1 MNILKSLF
9 GDKIGKY
16 FIICILV
23 RLMIVYIVYLILHN
37 KIKYNNNFL
46 FKFSII
52 ILFIIGF
59 SFLLQYLTK
68 IRDVGAFNQDIWW
81 NFLRPIHGYLYILS
95 SYLIYKND
103 KKAIY
108 LLLLDVII
116 GILGF
121 INNRLN

>member
-23 RLMIVYIVYLILHN
+23 RLMIVYMVYLILNN

-46 FKFSII
+46 LKISII
-52 ILFIIGF
+52 ILFVIGF

-68 IRDVGAFNQDIWW
+68 IRDVGAFNQDVWW
-81 NFLRPIHGYLYILS
+81 DYLRPIHGYLYVLS

-108 LLLLDVII
+108 LLLLDTII

>member
-1 MNILKSLF
+1 MNFLKSMF

-23 RLMIVYIVYLILHN
+23 RLMIVYMVYLILN
-37 KIKYNNNFL
+37 NNIRYNNNL
-46 FKFSII
+46 LLKFSTI

-81 NFLRPIHGYLYILS
+81 DFLRPIHAYLYILS

-108 LLLLDVII
+108 FLLLDGII